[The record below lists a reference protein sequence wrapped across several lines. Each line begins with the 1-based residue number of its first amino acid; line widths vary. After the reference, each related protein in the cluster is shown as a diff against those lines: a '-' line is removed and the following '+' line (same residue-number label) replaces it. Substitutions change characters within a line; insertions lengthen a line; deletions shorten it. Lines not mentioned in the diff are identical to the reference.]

1 MKSIKNHFS
10 LIVALFAILFSIQVL
25 IINDRAINAY
35 QEKLASDY
43 SLVVVSN
50 TSISNQQFKSY
61 SPYIAS
67 SKELSAE
74 KIISKL
80 QKNISE
86 QNIQLLKLSMPKFYQ
101 VKLNHYPTPYQIK
114 LITQSLFNNPNITKV
129 QDFSQTYHTTFRLL
143 LLLKTITQ
151 IFTLTIFIITILLI
165 AKEMR
170 IWQLKHKERMN
181 IMGLFGAP
189 VWLRSAVLF
198 RLAIVDALIASAI
211 TDVLFYVIS
220 QTRFIK
226 YQLSSIGIN
235 IKIFMPVQDSVTL
248 IVISTCLSIILASI
262 IVIGYK
268 EEI

>member
-10 LIVALFAILFSIQVL
+10 LIVALFAILFSIEVL
-25 IINDRAINAY
+25 VINNRAINAY
-35 QEKLASDY
+35 EVKLASNY
-43 SLVVVSN
+43 SIVVVSN
-50 TSISNQQFKSY
+50 TLITNKQFKSY
-61 SPYIAS
+61 SPYIAT

-80 QKNISE
+80 QKNISK
-86 QNIQLLKLSMPKFYQ
+86 QNIQLLKLAMPKFYQ
-101 VKLNHYPTPYQIK
+101 LKLNHYPTPYQIK
-114 LITQSLFNNPNITKV
+114 TITNALFSNPNITKV
-129 QDFSQTYHTTFRLL
+129 QDFSNTYNTTFKLL

-165 AKEMR
+165 SKEMR

-211 TDVLFYVIS
+211 TAILFYIIS

-226 YQLSSIGIN
+226 MQLSSIGIN
-235 IKIFMPVQDSVTL
+235 INIFLPLKDSVTL
-248 IVISTCLSIILASI
+248 VIISTCLSIILASI